1 MTRAIAL
8 LVIVCAAVNLPSL
21 FPGFIQD
28 DHPIVERNPAVN
40 DPARLPELVTQGY
53 WSVEKNFVNNLYRPV
68 TLLSFAL
75 NRAVTGSGASGYRAV
90 NLALHVLVTLLVY
103 VVGRR
108 LTGRLVAGAGVVVRP
123 PAGSPPESWIDAPIL
138 AALLFAVHPVHTEV
152 LGMIVGRAEL
162 LAAAGALGSVAL
174 FLAAREAAG
183 SGRGDPGRVRTLEG
197 LAIAAF
203 LLGALSKENAIV
215 APALILAADLL
226 VLGRRPAWGFHLV
239 GAIAAGSFLGIRAL
253 VIGGI
258 NPAGG
263 THFLDNPMVAATFLE
278 GRLTALA
285 AIPRYLEV
293 LIVPWRLS
301 IDYSYD
307 ALPIARSLADPRV
320 LAGVLTIGGSAWAVW
335 RFRRA
340 APGLVYAVAWIGLA
354 FAPVANL
361 VFPIGTI
368 MAERLIYLPSVGFC
382 WAVALGFD
390 RLTRRAHAPAP
401 GDAGVRP
408 TAGVPSV
415 PGAPLTTVLLVA
427 ILIGFGIRSEV
438 RYLDWR
444 DDYSIFASAVHVV
457 PRSAKAHFNHGTHC
471 EERGELPA
479 ARRAYE
485 QAIAIWPEF
494 SDGHYNLAGVF
505 AKQRDSTA
513 AVAHY
518 REALRLQP
526 FNVRYLVNLA
536 VAVAAQGDPAGAR
549 DLARRALEIDR
560 TSDEAWTA
568 LGSAELALG
577 DAAAAVTAYG
587 EAAQLDP
594 GRPILL
600 FNLALAQERNSDI
613 EGAIATYRRGLA
625 AEPANTEMA
634 RGLAMALL
642 SGGDAG
648 EARQILEMLVHQA
661 PAHPI
666 YRYQL
671 GQALEALGDVG
682 AAIAAYRE
690 AARLAPGVPVPHR
703 ALGLILLRQGD
714 REGAREALERAA
726 AVDPEA
732 WASDA
737 EGRRALDG
745 LRAGRK
751 SPSAG
756 P

>member
-8 LVIVCAAVNLPSL
+8 LIIVCAAVNLPSL

-123 PAGSPPESWIDAPIL
+123 PVGSPPESWIDAPIL

-174 FLAAREAAG
+174 FLAAREAG
-183 SGRGDPGRVRTLEG
+183 ESGPGGAGRVRILQG
-197 LAIAAF
+197 LAITAF
-203 LLGALSKENAIV
+203 FFGALSKENAIV
-215 APALILAADLL
+215 APALILVADLL
-226 VLGRRPAWGFHLV
+226 IVGRRPAWGFHLV
-239 GAIAAGSFLGIRAL
+239 GAIAAGSFLGIRTL

-320 LAGVLTIGGSAWAVW
+320 IAGVLAIGGSAWAVW
-335 RFRRA
+335 KLRKA
-340 APGLVYAVAWIGLA
+340 APGLAYAVAWIGLA

-361 VFPIGTI
+361 FFPIGTI

-390 RLTRRAHAPAP
+390 RLARRTTP
-401 GDAGVRP
+401 V
-408 TAGVPSV
+408 
-415 PGAPLTTVLLVA
+415 TTVLLVGV
-427 ILIGFGIRSEV
+427 LIGFGIRSEV

-444 DDYSIFASAVHVV
+444 DDYSIFASAVRVV

-494 SDGHYNLAGVF
+494 ADSHYNLAGVV
-505 AKQRDSTA
+505 AKQDDSA
-513 AVAHY
+513 ASVAHY

-526 FNVRYLVNLA
+526 FNVRYMVNLA
-536 VAVAAQGDPAGAR
+536 VAIAAEGDHAGAR

-600 FNLALAQERNSDI
+600 FNLALAQEQSGDI
-613 EGAIATYRRGLA
+613 PGAIASYRRGLA
-625 AEPANTEMA
+625 VDPANAQMA

-642 SGGDAG
+642 SGGDPGA
-648 EARQILEMLVHQA
+648 ARQILETLVRQE
-661 PAHPI
+661 PGHPI

-671 GQALEALGDVG
+671 GQALEALGDPG

-714 REGAREALERAA
+714 REGARQALERAA

-732 WASDA
+732 WSSDA